1 MTEPV
6 VLLWH
11 LFLQDLFANLDFDTD
26 PLQSA
31 WPLQNSTDIPV
42 ERRTFTRIV
51 SGLGLFS

>member
-6 VLLWH
+6 VLLWY

-31 WPLQNSTDIPV
+31 WSLQNSTDIPV